1 MYKELLS
8 QIKEGVC
15 ENLQHGVVREEIC
28 RPLEQSIWFSEYGE
42 KLTLNLDD
50 FDWEVSLDLKW
61 HGKVTFTARPLIPVL
76 L

>member
-8 QIKEGVC
+8 EIKEGVRQ
-15 ENLQHGVVREEIC
+15 NLQHGVVREEIF
-28 RPLEQSIWFSEYGE
+28 RHLEQSIWFSEDGE

-61 HGKVTFTARPLIPVL
+61 HGKVTVTA
-76 L
+76 